1 MPVIWEPNLSPQ
13 AQGYKD
19 LAEKLTAEHFEPLVE
34 ELDRDQRYPWENVK
48 VLNESGLSR
57 MFLPKELGGADA
69 TLTDANVVVETI
81 AKGCPSTAAI
91 VTTYQLGAYIIQQVG
106 TPEQK
111 ERYLKNGVSKG
122 DCVSFCLSERGAGSD
137 PAGMET
143 LAMREGDGWRIRG
156 EKYWVGNGTA
166 SPYYVVFAKTD
177 PSAGAR
183 GITGFMV
190 HKDAPGV
197 TFDYMADKMG
207 QRGSY
212 TSNIK
217 LDTVVKED
225 AIVGEMN
232 RGLKTALVG
241 LNLGR
246 ITISGHA
253 LGMAMAAFEEAA
265 KRACERNTFGKPLI
279 DHQAI
284 GYKLADMATEISA
297 ARALVYE
304 ATRAF
309 DNGQDISSIAAM
321 CKIIATEV
329 TNRVAN
335 EAVQIWGS
343 QGYVKPNKVERIYRD
358 VRINQIYE
366 GASEIQRIVLTRAIR
381 SAFMG
386 RNH

>member
-1 MPVIWEPNLSPQ
+1 
-13 AQGYKD
+13 
-19 LAEKLTAEHFEPLVE
+19 
-34 ELDRDQRYPWENVK
+34 
-48 VLNESGLSR
+48 
-57 MFLPKELGGADA
+57 
-69 TLTDANVVVETI
+69 
-81 AKGCPSTAAI
+81 
-91 VTTYQLGAYIIQQVG
+91 
-106 TPEQK
+106 
-111 ERYLKNGVSKG
+111 
-122 DCVSFCLSERGAGSD
+122 
-137 PAGMET
+137 
-143 LAMREGDGWRIRG
+143 
-156 EKYWVGNGTA
+156 
-166 SPYYVVFAKTD
+166 
-177 PSAGAR
+177 
-183 GITGFMV
+183 MV

-366 GASEIQRIVLTRAIR
+366 GTSEIQRIVLTRAIR